1 MIRIWVTAEVTYR
14 RRQSG
19 LAFGVTAAIESDS
32 FQWITGEEL
41 LSTYQSS
48 PEASR
53 IFCRI
58 CGSNFGVMED
68 GEVTYLSLGT
78 VTGDPGSRLA
88 DHIFVGS
95 KAPWYEIADCLPQ
108 HDEWPQ
114 AD

>member
-1 MIRIWVTAEVTYR
+1 
-14 RRQSG
+14 
-19 LAFGVTAAIESDS
+19 
-32 FQWITGEEL
+32 
-41 LSTYQSS
+41 
-48 PEASR
+48 
-53 IFCRI
+53 
-58 CGSNFGVMED
+58 MED